1 MFRFLLSVSLSFVMM
16 SAFAQFAPE
25 PAAQPTNLRK
35 DTYDK
40 AWTFDIKFDPAT
52 ADGYLVLRSTEPIV
66 ATPLDGTAYTKGT
79 GLGNAKVFSLGSS
92 SVIRVKEA
100 TASTDYY
107 FAVYAYNVTGTD
119 FTTINYLQA
128 NPLAATMRNAGNNP
142 GSYYN
147 GIDFASNNV
156 LVDLKNLINPHTQ
169 VSYGD
174 FTNTIVREFH
184 ERDTSNNQHVINCQY
199 SNEYV
204 LYSGN
209 FGLGTYGYSRE
220 HRMAF
225 SWINFGGVQR
235 SVFEG
240 QDEGCD
246 IHALELVNNDDVNFR
261 RSNYPFDDAVSS
273 VYTYFEFKQGKD
285 SRNKDVAD
293 VWAAR
298 KGDVARA
305 VFYMMVCYNGKY
317 GKNWG
322 LDNLLSDSDY
332 QDLQKLIDMHYAD
345 LPDAFEKA
353 RHEYVYSKQGNRNP
367 FIDFPNLVD
376 CIDFSDLTLK
386 GNCSN
391 YVGITQIE
399 QQTKFM
405 LYPQPTADLLN
416 IAFDA
421 PATETAEL
429 SVFDLSGKLVAT
441 TNYQLVAGSQSIQL
455 STTNL
460 VPGYYL
466 FSLHGG
472 EINARGRFT
481 VAR

>member
-1 MFRFLLSVSLSFVMM
+1 MM
-16 SAFAQFAPE
+16 SAFAQLASE
-25 PAAQPTNLRK
+25 PTTQPTNLRK
-35 DTYDK
+35 DSYDK
-40 AWTFDIKFDPAT
+40 AWTFDIKFDPAA

-66 ATPLDGTAYTKGT
+66 ANPLDGVAYTKGT
-79 GLGNAKVFSLGSS
+79 GLGNAKVFSLGFS
-92 SVIRVKEA
+92 SVVRVKEA

-119 FTTINYLQA
+119 FTTINYLQTS
-128 NPLAATMRNAGNNP
+128 PLTATIRNAGNSP

-147 GIDFASNNV
+147 AIDFSSSNV
-156 LVDLKNLINPHTQ
+156 IVDLKNLINPHTK
-169 VSYGD
+169 VEYAD

-209 FGLGTYGYSRE
+209 FGLGTYDYSRE

-225 SWINFGGVQR
+225 SWINFSGIQR
-235 SVFEG
+235 ADFELTP
-240 QDEGCD
+240 EGCD
-246 IHALELVNNDDVNFR
+246 IHALELVNNDVNFQ
-261 RSNYPFDDAVSS
+261 RSNYPFNDVVTS
-273 VYTYFEFKQGKD
+273 VYTYQAFKQGKD
-285 SRNKDVAD
+285 SRNKDAAD
-293 VWAAR
+293 VWGPR

-305 VFYMMVCYNGKY
+305 LFYMMICYNGKY
-317 GKNWG
+317 GRNWG
-322 LDNLLSDSDY
+322 LSSLLSDADY

-386 GNCSN
+386 GNCSQ
-391 YVGITQIE
+391 YVGVTQIQ

-405 LYPQPTADLLN
+405 LYPQPASDLLN
-416 IAFDA
+416 ISFDA
-421 PATETAEL
+421 PVSEMAEL
-429 SVFDLSGKLVAT
+429 TIFDLSGKLVAIR
-441 TNYQLVAGSQSIQL
+441 VISVEAGNQNIQL
-455 STTNL
+455 NTIDL
-460 VPGYYL
+460 VQGCYL
-466 FSLHGG
+466 FSLQGT
-472 EINARGRFT
+472 ELSARGKFT
-481 VAR
+481 VAK